1 MDSLGHEFS
10 FPAELCITGMLQF
23 VTVEWRQFVSYFEV

>member
-10 FPAELCITGMLQF
+10 FPAELCITGLGEGLMALSRRIG
-23 VTVEWRQFVSYFEV
+23 VVAV